1 MLIKHTLRMR
11 RDNMTLSDRI
21 TNKQEKISLVGLGYV
36 GMPIAVAFAKK
47 TDVIG
52 FDLNEGK
59 IDLYKQGI
67 DLTKEV
73 GDEAIRNTTVFFT
86 SDESKLKEAKFHI
99 IAVPTP
105 VNSDKTPDLSPVEGA
120 SAIVGRNLTKGSIVV
135 YESTVYPGVT
145 EDICIPI
152 LEKESGLICGKDFKI
167 GYSPERINPG
177 DKMHRLENIKKI
189 VSGMDAES
197 LDEIAKVYELVIEA
211 GVHRASSIKVA
222 EAAKVVEN
230 SQRDINIAFMN
241 ELAMVFDRMEIDTN
255 EVVEA
260 MNTKWNAL
268 RFYPGLV
275 GGHCIGV
282 DPYYFVYQAEKLGY
296 HSQIILSGRKIN
308 DGMGSFVADSI
319 IKKLILANKVV
330 KKSKVVILGLTFKEN
345 CPDTRNSKVED
356 IIKRLNEYGIEPV
369 VVDPQADAHDA
380 KHEYD
385 VDLVGIDTIK
395 DADCLVFAVAHN
407 EFKNLSWDKIDDM
420 FCRCENDEK
429 VIIDVKSILDKEEIK
444 TRGYSYWRL

>member
-1 MLIKHTLRMR
+1 MSLY
-11 RDNMTLSDRI
+11 
-21 TNKQEKISLVGLGYV
+21 EKIVNKEEKVSLIGLGYV

-47 TDVIG
+47 VNVIG
-52 FDLNEGK
+52 FDLNSHK
-59 IDLYKQGI
+59 IEQYKNGI
-67 DLTKEV
+67 DPTNEV
-73 GDEAIRNTTVFFT
+73 GDDAIKQTTVEFT
-86 SDESKLKEAKFHI
+86 ANETKLKEAKFHI
-99 IAVPTP
+99 VAVPTP
-105 VNSDKTPDLSPVEGA
+105 VNADKTPDLSPVEGA
-120 SAIVGRNLTKGSIVV
+120 SIIVGRNLTEGSIVV

-152 LEKESGLICGKDFKI
+152 LEKESGLKCGIDFKV

-177 DKMHRLENIKKI
+177 DKVHRLENIVKI
-189 VSGMDAES
+189 VSGIDNES
-197 LDEIAKVYELVIEA
+197 LEEIANIYELVIEV

-241 ELAMVFDRMEIDTN
+241 ELAMVFDRMGIDTQ

-282 DPYYFVYQAEKLGY
+282 DPYYFIYEAEKLGY

-308 DGMGSFVADSI
+308 DGMGEFVADAI

-330 KKSKVVILGLTFKEN
+330 KQANVVILGITFKEN

-356 IIKRLNEYGIEPV
+356 IINRLNEYGIKPI
-369 VVDPQADAHDA
+369 VVDSQADPYVA
-380 KHEYD
+380 KQEYG
-385 VDLVGIDTIK
+385 VNLVPLDSIVNQ
-395 DADCLVFAVAHN
+395 ADCLVFAVAHD
-407 EFKNLSWDKIDDM
+407 EYKSLSIEEIDNM
-420 FCRCENDEK
+420 FGLSPNKEK
-429 VIIDVKSILDKEEIK
+429 VIIDIKSILNKRELENK
-444 TRGYSYWRL
+444 GYSYWRL